1 MQKIQAIDCF
11 PRLELNNQEE
21 LSNLIKH
28 KDNTRI
34 NQITKT
40 YQFFQGSDNRWNNAV
55 FVSDKYYEFYHKMK
69 EGMAPLIEA
78 LILDEKMSLK

>member
-1 MQKIQAIDCF
+1 MQKIRAIDCF

-21 LSNLIKH
+21 LSNLIKQ

-69 EGMAPLIEA
+69 EGMAP
-78 LILDEKMSLK
+78 